1 MQDKLKVNIITP
13 EKVYKSIEVDGLKV
27 FTDHGQVT
35 IMPHHTAFIANIEIS
50 IVTTIIDG
58 VSKHYA
64 VGGGVIRVKEKD
76 ETAYLILNSFI
87 SVEDIDQAKVEL
99 EKKEAEEEIKNAKSN
114 IEHRNAELHLKR
126 ILNETSAKNKYDI

>member
-1 MQDKLKVNIITP
+1 MQDKLKVNVITP

-27 FTDHGQVT
+27 FADHGQVM
-35 IMPHHTAFIANIEIS
+35 IMPHHTTFIANVEIS
-50 IVTTIIDG
+50 VVTTIIDG
-58 VSKHYA
+58 TSKHYA

-99 EKKEAEEEIKNAKSN
+99 EKKEAEKEIKNAKSN
-114 IEHRNAELHLKR
+114 IEHRNAELHLRR